1 VAVAWQVAFLI
12 LSRNPVRYRPM
23 MVPSILEK
31 AVFGIPAV
39 ILFMQQR
46 ISAFTLAA
54 GLVDSLLGVLF
65 VVAYLKTANVAE

>member
-1 VAVAWQVAFLI
+1 
-12 LSRNPVRYRPM
+12 M
-23 MVPSILEK
+23 MLPSILEK